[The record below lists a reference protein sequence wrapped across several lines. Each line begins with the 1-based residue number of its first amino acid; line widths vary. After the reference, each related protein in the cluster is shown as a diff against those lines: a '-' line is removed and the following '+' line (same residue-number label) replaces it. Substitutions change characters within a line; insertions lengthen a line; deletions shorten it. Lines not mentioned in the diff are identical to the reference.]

1 MNEKDAGQSGA
12 ERTRT
17 ITRNEND
24 ASERGA
30 EVEPGGVRAG
40 VGGDFFE
47 DGGGGGRRAPSPE
60 AGGFGGIEDH
70 PRYVEGAG
78 LWVGGDGV
86 GAEGVVAPI
95 GELAERPGGG
105 GTAGEIGDA
114 VGGGECGRG
123 ELFREER
130 GEVAGMETIADLMP
144 VATEADVA
152 ERALAEVGVQPV
164 GEDALVGAAELTGPS
179 EDAAAVDEDGEVECC
194 AVFEGEGFAGE
205 FGGAVERD
213 GGGSGEFFGD
223 AGGCKAGR
231 ERGEGEKTICNTLL
245 SVNRFSENFR
255 GLRVKS

>member
-1 MNEKDAGQSGA
+1 M
-12 ERTRT
+12 
-17 ITRNEND
+17 
-24 ASERGA
+24 
-30 EVEPGGVRAG
+30 
-40 VGGDFFE
+40 
-47 DGGGGGRRAPSPE
+47 
-60 AGGFGGIEDH
+60 
-70 PRYVEGAG
+70 
-78 LWVGGDGV
+78 

-223 AGGCKAGR
+223 AGGCEAGR
-231 ERGEGEKTICNTLL
+231 ERGEGETGEMGRKAWSATSTG
-245 SVNRFSENFR
+245 SAAR
-255 GLRVKS
+255 GGML